1 MQLGRI
7 DLAILIDCT
16 EQFCRDA
23 LRRRYQKDK
32 EEGAERAGKLDYLE
46 GFQQNPHFL
55 CRWRRRSGPSAI
67 NAV

>member
-1 MQLGRI
+1 MDSTFSMQLGRL

-32 EEGAERAGKLDYLE
+32 EEGAERAGKTVY
-46 GFQQNPHFL
+46 
-55 CRWRRRSGPSAI
+55 
-67 NAV
+67 